1 MAVKQ
6 TKQTVSANT
15 PGTIVLQWLSYAFWG
30 WAIVAIAY
38 LAAVITSY
46 LLDGTWVS
54 DSTEPVAYGMAATL
68 VLVPF
73 ALVCDWLYSRREQQ
87 DKHGIASVVMIIHAV
102 LFTLFAIGALIS
114 VAFSVVGLLLTTGDT
129 SGPVIAIVVSAVL
142 AILYIDLVVRIVRP
156 LLIMRL
162 RLVFRISMTLVTL
175 TALVWGALGPFAQTI
190 ATKDDRAV
198 RDGLESLSYGV
209 NQYAST
215 KNALPTTLSQVIQDS
230 TLIQSV
236 NPIASAETLTRLI
249 DKGSI
254 TYKANIKPATENSTV
269 DLQLKTTVK
278 TYYYELCGV
287 FTHGLKQRAWT
298 GTVYADA
305 TAGSDEY
312 ASYISEGAIA
322 AGTKCYKLSTSYYKT
337 LDL

>member
-1 MAVKQ
+1 MVAKQ
-6 TKQTVSANT
+6 TKQTVGANT

-30 WAIVAIAY
+30 WAVVAIAY

-73 ALVCDWLYSRREQQ
+73 ALVCDWLYSKREQQ

-162 RLVFRISMTLVTL
+162 RLVFRISMALVTL
-175 TALVWGALGPFAQTI
+175 TALVWGALGPFAQTV

-198 RDGLESLSYGV
+198 RDGLQSLNYAI

-215 KNALPTTLSQVIQDS
+215 NNALPTTLTQVIQDETS
-230 TLIQSV
+230 LQGVYPT
-236 NPIASAETLTRLI
+236 ASADNLTRLVE
-249 DKGSI
+249 KGSI
-254 TYKANIKPATENSTV
+254 TYKANVKPAEDDTTTDS
-269 DLQLKTTVK
+269 LAKTTTK
-278 TYYYELCGV
+278 TFYYELCGV
-287 FTHGLKQRAWT
+287 FTHGLKQRSWDGIVYPSSPETSEEYSSYIQT
-298 GTVYADA
+298 GTID
-305 TAGSDEY
+305 
-312 ASYISEGAIA
+312 
-322 AGTKCYKLSTSYYKT
+322 AGTKCYKLSTTSYKT
-337 LDL
+337 IGL